1 VSRRTGSRP
10 GAARAARSAASA
22 GDEGLPVPAAGA
34 GVPEEEDSTS
44 KSRLARRVVELYP
57 ELSYTRAKRAV
68 EGGQVSVDGE
78 RASDPGAWVTPTQRV
93 TWDRNLQIEWQE
105 AAGPAIE
112 LLHADGD
119 VAVALKGAGLLTS
132 PTPAREKDTL
142 LTRVS
147 SALARR
153 KAAAGARPFVAV
165 VHRLDKDTSGL
176 VAFATSRRGQ
186 ESLQRQLEDHS
197 MERTYE
203 AIVEGD
209 LERDSGTFD
218 RPLVGDGTHKRR
230 WVARH
235 GDKGRP
241 AVTHWEVLHRFGLA
255 THVRA
260 RLETGRTHQIRIHF
274 AAAGH
279 PVIGERVYRP
289 IRMEEP
295 EITAARQMLHAGE
308 LAFLHPATGKRV
320 RVASPPPADFA
331 AVLAVLRKLRKKVPR

>member
-1 VSRRTGSRP
+1 MSPRGGSDV
-10 GAARAARSAASA
+10 AEEA
-22 GDEGLPVPAAGA
+22 GPIGK
-34 GVPEEEDSTS
+34 T
-44 KSRLARRVVELYP
+44 RLARRVVELHP
-57 ELSYTRAKRAV
+57 ALSFTRAKRAV
-68 EGGQVSVDGE
+68 EGGQVAVDGE
-78 RASDPGAWVTPTQRV
+78 RISDPGAWVTPAQV
-93 TWDRNLQIEWQE
+93 VIWDRNLPIERQE
-105 AAGPAIE
+105 STGPAVE
-112 LLHADGD
+112 LLHVDAD
-119 VAVALKGAGLLTS
+119 VAVALKPAGLLTQ

-153 KAAAGARPFVAV
+153 KVATAARPFVAV

-203 AIVEGD
+203 AVVEGD

-235 GDKGRP
+235 GEKGRL
-241 AVTHWEVLHRFGLA
+241 AVTHWEVLHRFGVA

-289 IRMEEP
+289 IRMEEA
-295 EITAARQMLHAGE
+295 ELTATRQMLHAGE
-308 LAFLHPATGKRV
+308 IAFSHPATGQRV
-320 RVASPPPADFA
+320 RVAAPPPADFS
-331 AVLAVLRKLRKKVPR
+331 AVLDALRKLKRGRSR

>member
-1 VSRRTGSRP
+1 MTVPAPGP
-10 GAARAARSAASA
+10 DAGEEGGAA
-22 GDEGLPVPAAGA
+22 GKV
-34 GVPEEEDSTS
+34 
-44 KSRLARRVVELYP
+44 RLARRVVELYP

-68 EGGQVSVDGE
+68 EGGQVAVDGV
-78 RASDPGAWVTPTQRV
+78 RAGDPGAWVAPGQRV
-93 TWDRNLQIEWQE
+93 TWDRNLPIERQE
-105 AAGPAIE
+105 SAGPTVE
-112 LLHADGD
+112 LPYVDAD
-119 VAVALKGAGLLTS
+119 VAVALKPAGLLTQ

-153 KAAAGARPFVAV
+153 KVAAGARPFVAV

-209 LERDSGTFD
+209 LERDAGTFD

-235 GDKGRP
+235 GEKGRP
-241 AVTHWEVLHRFGLA
+241 AVTHWEVLHRFGGA

-308 LAFLHPATGKRV
+308 LAFTHPATGKRT
-320 RVASPPPADFA
+320 RVAAPPPSDFDALLA
-331 AVLAVLRKLRKKVPR
+331 ALRKLRRKGSR